1 MRISLSWIR
10 ELVPV
15 PQGQAGR
22 DVASR
27 LIAAGLEVESVENVG
42 EGLSGPIIVGRV
54 LEIEELTDFKKPIRW
69 CQVDIGGGEPS
80 GIICGARNFA
90 PGDLVVV
97 APPGTTL
104 PGDFTITARK
114 TYDHVSNGMIC
125 SEREL
130 GLGEDHA
137 GIIVLPE
144 GTAAPGDDAA
154 AVLGVGDEILD
165 IAITPDR
172 GYALSARGIGREVA
186 IAYGI
191 DFEDPVDRPEVLPAP
206 AQDRSP
212 NACAS
217 DDLDA
222 CPLFTLRTITDF
234 DPNAPTPQW
243 MVNRLRDS
251 GMRSVSL
258 AVDITNYVMLE
269 LGQPLHAFDL
279 DSLQGTVRVDRAQPG
294 EVLETIDHVERKL
307 GHDDLTIRD
316 DRGPIGLAGTMGGA
330 DTEISDTTTNIALE
344 AAFFDASIV
353 ARMGRRHRLSSEA
366 SRRFERGIDRTVAP
380 IASARATEL
389 LIELGGGRY
398 QGMTAVE
405 APMNSRVIAMN
416 SRHPEAVAGMP
427 IDAERVI
434 STLESVGCTVTVTSD
449 TNGDQLAVAPPAWR
463 PDLTDPADLVEEVVR
478 LVGYENLPSTLPT
491 APAGHGRTW
500 AQRVRRRVGAV
511 LAARGMTEVLT
522 YPFVSHTE
530 HDALRWNNDDPR
542 RDVPRLANPL
552 SDEQPLLRG
561 SLLPGLIAAAQRN
574 VGRGTTDLS
583 IFEVGSIFRGSVSA
597 SEPVRPGVEARPTSA
612 EWNALQDLLPQ
623 QPMHIAA
630 LWAGSA
636 EPRGWWGTGRSTD
649 WSDAIETLLVI
660 AESAGIDSGR
670 ITVEPG
676 SDPGF
681 HPGRQARV
689 MVDGTRIGHAGELH
703 PGVLENA
710 GLPARSCGM
719 EADLNVVTALGVD
732 ARPAPD
738 FSTHPVAKE
747 DVALVVPRDTSAEQV
762 AASIRQGAGE
772 LLEDLALFDVY
783 EGNQVPEGHKSLAFA
798 LRFRAPNRT
807 LEAEEL
813 AGVRAAIIERCAADL
828 GARLR

>member
-10 ELVPV
+10 ELVDLP
-15 PQGQAGR
+15 ANATGR
-22 DVASR
+22 DVAAH

-69 CQVDIGGGEPS
+69 CQVDIGGGGPS

-90 PGDLVVV
+90 QGDLVVV

-191 DFEDPVDRPEVLPAP
+191 GFEDPVDRPEELPAP
-206 AQDRSP
+206 ERDRSP

-234 DPNAPTPQW
+234 DPSAPTPQW

-330 DTEISDTTTNIALE
+330 DTEISDSTTNIALE
-344 AAFFDASIV
+344 AAFFEASIV
-353 ARMGRRHRLSSEA
+353 ARMGRRHRLTSEA
-366 SRRFERGIDRTVAP
+366 SRRFERGIDRTLAP
-380 IASARATEL
+380 VASARATEL

-405 APMNSRVIAMN
+405 APMNTRVITM
-416 SRHPEAVAGMP
+416 SSKHPEAVAGMP
-427 IDAERVI
+427 IDAGRVI
-434 STLESVGCTVTVTSD
+434 SALESVGCAVTVNPDS
-449 TNGDQLAVAPPAWR
+449 DQLAVESPPWR

-511 LAARGMTEVLT
+511 LAARGMTEILT
-522 YPFVSHTE
+522 YPFVSQTE
-530 HDALRWNNDDPR
+530 HDALRWNDDDPR

-583 IFEVGSIFRGSVSA
+583 IFELGSIFRGSVSA
-597 SEPVRPGVEARPTSA
+597 AEPVRPGVHARPSDQ
-612 EWNALQDLLPQ
+612 EWDALQDLLPQ
-623 QPMHIAA
+623 QPMHVAA
-630 LWAGSA
+630 LWAGLA
-636 EPRGWWGTGRSTD
+636 EPRGWWGTGRSTT
-649 WSDAIETLLVI
+649 WSDAIETVLVI

-681 HPGRQARV
+681 HPGRQGRV

-710 GLPARSCGM
+710 GLPARSCAM
-719 EADLNVVTALGVD
+719 EADLDAITALGVD
-732 ARPAPD
+732 ARPAPV

-747 DVALVVPRDTSAEQV
+747 DLALVVSIDTSAEQV

-772 LLEDLALFDVY
+772 LLEEVMLFDVY
-783 EGNQVPEGHKSLAFA
+783 EGDQVPDGYKSLAFA
-798 LRFRAPNRT
+798 LRFRASDRT

-813 AGVRAAIIERCAADL
+813 AGVRAAIVDRCASDL

>member
-1 MRISLSWIR
+1 MRISLSWIS
-10 ELVPV
+10 ELVPI
-15 PQGQAGR
+15 PQGQSGR
-22 DVASR
+22 DVAAR
-27 LIAAGLEVESVENVG
+27 LISAGLEVESVENVG

-69 CQVDIGGGEPS
+69 CQVDIGGDEPS
-80 GIICGARNFA
+80 GIICGARNFSK
-90 PGDLVVV
+90 GDLVVV

-130 GLGEDHA
+130 GLGDDHA

-154 AVLGVGDEILD
+154 TVLGVGDEILD

-172 GYALSARGIGREVA
+172 GYALSARGVAREVA
-186 IAYGI
+186 IAYGV
-191 DFEDPVDRPEVLPAP
+191 DFNDPVDRPEELPAP
-206 AQDRSP
+206 AQDRAP

-217 DDLDA
+217 DDFES

-234 DPNAPTPQW
+234 DPSAPTPQW

-294 EVLETIDHVERKL
+294 EVLETIDHVERTL
-307 GHDDLTIRD
+307 GNDDLTIRD

-330 DTEISDTTTNIALE
+330 DTEISDATTNIALE
-344 AAFFDASIV
+344 AAFFEASIV

-366 SRRFERGIDRTVAP
+366 SRRFERGIDRTLAP

-389 LIELGGGRY
+389 LMELGGGRY

-405 APMNSRVIAMN
+405 APMDTRVITMSA
-416 SRHPEAVAGMP
+416 SHPEAVAGMS
-427 IDAERVI
+427 IDADRVI
-434 STLESVGCTVTVTSD
+434 STLESVGCDVAVD
-449 TNGDQLAVAPPAWR
+449 PEANGTQLFVEPPAWR

-478 LVGYENLPSTLPT
+478 LVGYEKLPSTLPT

-500 AQRVRRRVGAV
+500 SQRVRRRIGAV

-522 YPFVSHTE
+522 YPFVSDAE
-530 HDALRWNNDDPR
+530 HEALRWNDDDPR

-574 VGRGTTDLS
+574 VGRGTADLT
-583 IFEVGSIFRGSVSA
+583 IFEVGSIFRGSVSVT
-597 SEPVRPGVEARPTSA
+597 EPVRPGVQARPSRE
-612 EWNALQDLLPQ
+612 EWDALQNLLPQ

-630 LWAGSA
+630 MWVGAA
-636 EPRGWWGTGRSTD
+636 DPRGWWGTGRAAE
-649 WSDAIETLLVI
+649 WSDSVETLLVI

-676 SDPGF
+676 NDPGF

-689 MVDGTRIGHAGELH
+689 LVDGTRIGHAGEIH
-703 PGVLENA
+703 PGVLENT
-710 GLPARSCGM
+710 GLPARSCAM
-719 EADLNVVTALGVD
+719 EADLDALTALGVD

-747 DVALVVPRDTSAEQV
+747 DLALVVSADVPAARV
-762 AASIRQGAGE
+762 AAAIRQGAGE
-772 LLEDLALFDVY
+772 LLEEVTLFDVY
-783 EGNQVPEGHKSLAFA
+783 EGNQVPDGHKSLAFA
-798 LRFRAPNRT
+798 LRFRAPDRT

-813 AGVRAAIIERCAADL
+813 AGVRAAIVQRCESDL